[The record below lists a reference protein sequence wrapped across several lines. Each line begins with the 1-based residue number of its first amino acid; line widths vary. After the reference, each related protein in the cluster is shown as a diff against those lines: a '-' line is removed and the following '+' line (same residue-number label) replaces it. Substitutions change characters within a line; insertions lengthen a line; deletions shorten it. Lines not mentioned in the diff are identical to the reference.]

1 MSGWHFLLLKLS
13 LTALPSECH
22 PIYSPESSVENLDG
36 YDHELPALEADG
48 RSLAAG
54 PDVVVV
60 GHIDVENLTRKMRTD
75 KNWEL
80 IPKILCKFASKWG
93 RGWL

>member
-1 MSGWHFLLLKLS
+1 M
-13 LTALPSECH
+13 PSKCLA
-22 PIYSPESSVENLDG
+22 IYPPEGSVENLDG
-36 YDHELPALEADG
+36 NDHELPALEADG

-75 KNWEL
+75 KNW
-80 IPKILCKFASKWG
+80 
-93 RGWL
+93 